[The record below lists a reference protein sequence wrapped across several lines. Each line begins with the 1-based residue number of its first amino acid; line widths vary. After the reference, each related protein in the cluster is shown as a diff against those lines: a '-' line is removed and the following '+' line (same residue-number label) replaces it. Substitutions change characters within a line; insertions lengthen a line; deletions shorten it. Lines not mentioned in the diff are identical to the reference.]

1 MIDTTSLL
9 VFVAAALALLVAPG
23 PAVLYIVA
31 RSLEQGRLA
40 GFVSVLGI
48 SSASL
53 IHIIFAAFG
62 ISALLMQSALA
73 FSSVKYLGAAY
84 LVYLGVRT
92 LLNPVKVTDVQT
104 IVPMKLSKIFM
115 QGFVVNLLNPKT
127 ALFFLA
133 FFPQFVNPERGS
145 AALQIVVLGFIFIA
159 LAISSDS
166 LYALI
171 AGTARQI
178 LAGNVLAAKVQK
190 YVAGTTYIALGVTAA
205 FTGNSRSK

>member
-9 VFVAAALALLVAPG
+9 VFIAAALALLVAPG

-48 SSASL
+48 ASASL
-53 IHIIFAAFG
+53 IHTLFAALG

-73 FSSVKYLGAAY
+73 FSAVKYLGAAY
-84 LVYLGVRT
+84 LIYLGVRR
-92 LLNPVKVTDVQT
+92 LLQPVKVSSVQT
-104 IVPMKLSKIFM
+104 VTTMKLPKIFM
-115 QGFVVNLLNPKT
+115 QGLVVNLFNPET

-133 FFPQFVNPERGS
+133 FLPQFASPERG
-145 AALQIVVLGFIFIA
+145 AVGLQIVMLGFIFIS
-159 LAISSDS
+159 LAVMSDG
-166 LYALI
+166 LYALV
-171 AGTARQI
+171 AGTARQL

-205 FTGNSRSK
+205 FTGHSRSE